1 MVCKGTALVLVC
13 RPLFAGWV
21 AGRYWLAAKASFACC
36 GTVFGSG
43 WGSLPLSTHYASC
56 FILVLLQVWFGWPLS
71 IAAMDPTNLGEVLSP
86 HAWATDVV
94 FSVAALL
101 SQWRVLDGVYP
112 SSTLLWCRV
121 GLLVMICRW
130 FPKFAC
136 YGDLPATGHCL
147 GCA

>member
-1 MVCKGTALVLVC
+1 
-13 RPLFAGWV
+13 
-21 AGRYWLAAKASFACC
+21 
-36 GTVFGSG
+36 
-43 WGSLPLSTHYASC
+43 
-56 FILVLLQVWFGWPLS
+56 
-71 IAAMDPTNLGEVLSP
+71 MDPTNLGEVLSP

-130 FPKFAC
+130 FPKFAW